1 MGTFGKHCCREFGV
15 CQGGYNRVSRQQERN
30 TRDYG
35 TAKTLA
41 VIDGNSLMHRA
52 FHAIRQP
59 MSAPDGRSTNA
70 LFGFFNMFV
79 KFIETFTPDGILCA
93 FDKGKPRIRMELLP
107 QYKAQRPPMDPSLA
121 EQFPMVK
128 ELLHVLN
135 IPVVELEGW
144 EGDDILG
151 TLARRGEQ
159 VGYNMLLVTGDRD
172 MYQLSTDKV
181 QIVSTKKV
189 YRMLWL

>member
-1 MGTFGKHCCREFGV
+1 ME
-15 CQGGYNRVSRQQERN
+15 QQ
-30 TRDYG
+30 
-35 TAKTLA
+35 KTLA

-181 QIVSTKKV
+181 QIVSTKKGISDV
-189 YRMLWL
+189 VVMTPESVVDL

>member
-1 MGTFGKHCCREFGV
+1 
-15 CQGGYNRVSRQQERN
+15 
-30 TRDYG
+30 
-35 TAKTLA
+35 
-41 VIDGNSLMHRA
+41 
-52 FHAIRQP
+52 
-59 MSAPDGRSTNA
+59 
-70 LFGFFNMFV
+70 
-79 KFIETFTPDGILCA
+79 
-93 FDKGKPRIRMELLP
+93 
-107 QYKAQRPPMDPSLA
+107 
-121 EQFPMVK
+121 MVK

-189 YRMLWL
+189 CIGCCGL